1 MDNNFISG
9 QRALERLLTDVKNGS
24 VSHAY
29 ILEGSKGIG
38 KKTAAEIFTRAVHC
52 TGDVKPCGKCP
63 ACVMHRA
70 GTHPDVLFVEPEDNG
85 NIKIDTV
92 RAAAEELYMRPRLAQ
107 RKILII
113 DGADGMNDAA
123 QNALL
128 KTFEEPPS
136 YGTVVLLSENIQNL
150 LPTIRSR
157 GVKLLFE
164 PFPAEKI
171 RDFVRAK
178 YPAMGEK
185 SGFVAGYSGG
195 VVGRAIEIC
204 EDSEFFELRSGLIEA
219 IAGLADG
226 KESILAA
233 AGVFGVG
240 QRKVDASHR
249 EACFDI
255 MLSWLGDVV
264 LLKQGGRIVN
274 TDFEERLR
282 AFAAK
287 VTVRGALSAVETVE
301 ETARGLNPSMKY
313 DLWVMNMLIKCWRDI
328 HGYSSRS

>member
-1 MDNNFISG
+1 METNFISG
-9 QRALERLLTDVKNGS
+9 QRALERLLTDVKNNS

-29 ILEGSKGIG
+29 ILEGPEGIG
-38 KKTAAEIFTRAVHC
+38 KKTAAKIFARALHC
-52 TGDVKPCGKCP
+52 SGSVKPCGRCP
-63 ACVMHRA
+63 ACVMHGA
-70 GTHPDVLFVEPEDNG
+70 GTHPDVMFVEPEDNG

-92 RAAAEELYMRPRLAQ
+92 RTASEELYMRPRLAE
-107 RKILII
+107 RKVLII
-113 DGADGMNDAA
+113 EGADGMNDAA

-164 PFPAEKI
+164 PFPEEKI

-178 YPAMGEK
+178 YPGLGEK
-185 SGFVAGYSGG
+185 GDFVAGYSGG

-204 EDSEFFELRSGLIEA
+204 EDEEFFELRSRLIEA
-219 IAGLADG
+219 LAGMTGG
-226 KESILAA
+226 KESILAVSE
-233 AGVFGVG
+233 VFGVG
-240 QRKVDASHR
+240 QRKVDAAYR
-249 EACFDI
+249 ETCFDI
-255 MLSWLGDVV
+255 MLSWLGDAVRV
-264 LLKQGGRIVN
+264 KQGGRPVN
-274 TDFEERLR
+274 TDCEDMLLSFS
-282 AFAAK
+282 AK
-287 VTVRGALSAVETVE
+287 VTAKGAIAAVETVS

-313 DLWVMNMLIKCWRDI
+313 DLWVMDMLINCWRDI